1 MKYHD
6 YIFNNT
12 RYSRF
17 HDLLD
22 KYLLSAYYVPVTVL
36 GTEDTMVPV
45 ADKILPSHT
54 LLSLLGPQTLNK

>member
-17 HDLLD
+17 NHLLD
-22 KYLLSAYYVPVTVL
+22 KYLLSTYNVPVTVL
-36 GTEDTMVPV
+36 GTGNTMMPR
-45 ADKILPSHT
+45 ADKIPSSHT
-54 LLSLLGPQTLNK
+54 LQSLVGPRALNK